1 MSKAILKEV
10 NMEPSNK
17 EGSAVQFYQAVCAVT
32 EPKLKLDNPEPEY
45 KKNSVHDSSVV
56 QDLKRI
62 QRHKNIAKSLNKCSL
77 SIVPQN

>member
-1 MSKAILKEV
+1 MSKDVLKEI

-32 EPKLKLDNPEPEY
+32 EPKLKLEHPKSEY
-45 KKNSVHDSSVV
+45 KKNSAYDTEVI

-62 QRHKNIAKSLNKCSL
+62 
-77 SIVPQN
+77 